1 MLILLPSILMMSF
14 PVFADEE
21 LENLIPIQPGYFL
34 SDMLAEKIIDK
45 YPELKQIFDNAI
57 RVEPGYYMT
66 EGVTIDL
73 ANYIQDINDEN
84 ARLKTLAESLNN
96 ALQREREMVQLVIQ
110 GKDEEIRIRDD
121 IIELQ
126 NKQLKEYRELFG
138 RKDVLDKASQ
148 VASIITLL
156 LLIANMI

>member
-34 SDMLAEKIIDK
+34 SDMLAEKIIDM

-126 NKQLKEYRELFG
+126 NELIKEYRNIHGKNE
-138 RKDVLDKASQ
+138 VLEKVSQ
-148 VASIITLL
+148 AAGIAAFLYIISTL
-156 LLIANMI
+156 

>member
-126 NKQLKEYRELFG
+126 NELIKEYRNIHGKNE
-138 RKDVLDKASQ
+138 VLEKVSQ
-148 VASIITLL
+148 AAGIAAFLYIISTL
-156 LLIANMI
+156 

>member
-1 MLILLPSILMMSF
+1 MMSF

-66 EGVTIDL
+66 ERVTIDL

-126 NKQLKEYRELFG
+126 DELIKEYRNIHGKNE
-138 RKDVLDKASQ
+138 VLEKVSQ
-148 VASIITLL
+148 AAGIAAFLYIISTL
-156 LLIANMI
+156 

>member
-21 LENLIPIQPGYFL
+21 LENLIPILPGYFL

-84 ARLKTLAESLNN
+84 ERLKTLAESLNN

-126 NKQLKEYRELFG
+126 NELIKEYRNIHGKNE
-138 RKDVLDKASQ
+138 VLEKVSQ
-148 VASIITLL
+148 AAGIAAFLYIISTL
-156 LLIANMI
+156 

>member
-66 EGVTIDL
+66 ERVTIDL

-126 NKQLKEYRELFG
+126 DELIKEYRNIHGKNE
-138 RKDVLDKASQ
+138 VLEKVSQ
-148 VASIITLL
+148 AAGIAAFLYIISTL
-156 LLIANMI
+156 

>member
-1 MLILLPSILMMSF
+1 MMSF

-126 NKQLKEYRELFG
+126 NELIKEYRNIHGKNE
-138 RKDVLDKASQ
+138 VLEKVSQ
-148 VASIITLL
+148 AAVIAAFLYIISTL
-156 LLIANMI
+156 